1 VKLAATACQK
11 PLAKSSK
18 TIQDIERREQERVQR
33 ESEILKQLQ
42 LCEPATFAVCEAHTD
57 KLVKKM
63 LKLLIA
69 EQSQIIVSGPS
80 HLQLACVMGERTQN
94 ERTSFGKV
102 QDTELTEHTIQF
114 IID

>member
-1 VKLAATACQK
+1 MKLAATACQK

-18 TIQDIERREQERVQR
+18 TIQDIDKREQERVQR

-42 LCEPATFAVCEAHTD
+42 LCEPATFAVCEAHTN
-57 KLVKKM
+57 KMVRKM

-69 EQSQIIVSGPS
+69 EKSQIIVNGPS

-94 ERTSFGKV
+94 ERNSFGKV
-102 QDTELTEHTIQF
+102 QETELTEHTVQF
-114 IID
+114 IVD